1 MPTVEINGC
10 QLHYEESGSG
20 PETIVFS
27 HGLFWSGR
35 MYEAQR
41 AELSRSYRCIAFDH
55 RGQGQSQVTEA
66 GYDMDELWLDAA
78 AVIEKLGNGPV
89 HWVGLS
95 MGGFLGMRLAARRPE
110 LLRSLSLLNTA
121 ADKEPLRNR
130 PKYLVLGGLARLL
143 GFKPFVGEAMKSMF
157 GRPFLTD
164 PARAVEREE
173 LRQRLIG
180 NDLRGAIRSLM
191 GVVVRK
197 PVENELHKIKC
208 PTLVVIGE
216 RDAAIKPPRSRRM
229 AGLIAGSKV
238 VEIPRAGHSST
249 MEEPAAVTAAL
260 EGFLGGLP
268 R

>member
-55 RGQGQSQVTEA
+55 RGQGQSQVTAA
-66 GYDMDELWLDAA
+66 GYEMDELWLDAA
-78 AVIEKLGNGPV
+78 GLIEKLGRGPV

-95 MGGFLGMRLAARRPE
+95 MGGFIGMRLAARRPE
-110 LLRSLSLLNTA
+110 LLKSLSLLNTA
-121 ADKEPLRNR
+121 ADAEPLRNR
-130 PKYLVLGGLARLL
+130 PKYVVLGGLARVL
-143 GFKPFVGEAMKSMF
+143 GFKPFVGEAMRSMF
-157 GRPFLTD
+157 GKPFLTD
-164 PARAVEREE
+164 KARAAEREE
-173 LRQRLIG
+173 MKRRLCA
-180 NDLRGAIRSLM
+180 NDVKGAIRSLM
-191 GVVVRK
+191 GVTNRK
-197 PVENELHKIKC
+197 PVENELHKIGC
-208 PTLVVIGE
+208 PALVLIGE
-216 RDAAIKPPRSRRM
+216 CDAAIVPPRSRKM
-229 AGLIAGSKV
+229 AALIKGAQV
-238 VEIPRAGHSST
+238 VEIARAGHSST

-260 EGFLGGLP
+260 AKFLGGLG